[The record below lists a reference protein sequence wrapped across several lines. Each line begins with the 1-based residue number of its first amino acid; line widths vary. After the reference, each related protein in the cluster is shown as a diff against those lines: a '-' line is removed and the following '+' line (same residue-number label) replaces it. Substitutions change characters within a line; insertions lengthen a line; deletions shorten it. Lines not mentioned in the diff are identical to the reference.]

1 MSGRDRHTRTAAAAG
16 LVLVVSV
23 ALSGCAQDDRAEG
36 ADATSSMQSW
46 AHSYPTLA
54 EMAEASDLVARTT
67 VVAVQG
73 WESPEGGAS
82 WTEYRVRLDQPVKP
96 STGAPTE
103 VVVKQTGAAEDP
115 WPSSVVLGDPLMVVG
130 DEAVLFLTAHDGGYH
145 VSGGPT
151 GRIAIDGEA
160 LTYLPESS
168 LEERPDDATD
178 LLARVAAL
186 G

>member
-1 MSGRDRHTRTAAAAG
+1 MSGRVRGTRTAAAVG
-16 LVLVVSV
+16 LVLAVSV
-23 ALSGCAQDDRAEG
+23 ALSGCGQGDRAESV
-36 ADATSSMQSW
+36 TSSTQSW

-54 EMAEASDLVARTT
+54 EMADASDLVARTT

-73 WESPEGGAS
+73 WESPEGGVS

-151 GRIAIDGEA
+151 GRIAIDGDA
-160 LTYLPESS
+160 LDYLPESS
-168 LEERPDDATD
+168 LEERPADPTD